1 MGTADRGND
10 LGEADAVNDLK
21 TLPARLQDQAAHIR
35 AELARD
41 PSRSLADLLADLLA
55 AERVSVQDG
64 ARIADSI
71 HEGAGA
77 EWLR

>member
-1 MGTADRGND
+1 MND
-10 LGEADAVNDLK
+10 LN
-21 TLPARLQDQAAHIR
+21 TLPPRLREQAAHIR

-41 PSRSLADLLADLLA
+41 PSRSLADLLA

>member
-1 MGTADRGND
+1 MND
-10 LGEADAVNDLK
+10 LS
-21 TLPARLQDQAAHIR
+21 TLPARLKDQADHIR

-41 PSRSLADLLADLLA
+41 PSKSLADLLT
-55 AERVSVQDG
+55 AEHVSVQDG

-71 HEGAGA
+71 HEGAGK